1 MDINELS
8 PSEVFSYFQ
17 EICAIPHGS
26 GNTGMIA
33 DYCLE
38 FAKLHGLKA
47 RKDTSDNVVIFK
59 AGTSGYEDC
68 EPVILQ
74 GHLDMVCEKEPD
86 CDIDMS
92 VQSIKACTDGKMV
105 WADGT
110 TLGAD
115 DGIAVA
121 FILAVLA
128 SDTIAHPPIQ
138 AVLTSDEEIGMLGAR
153 DLDTSDLTA
162 KRLINID
169 SESEGILYVSCAGG
183 VRAECDIPVAYED
196 AAGWVADGASDVQNG
211 QVCFEVKISG
221 LAGGHSGVE
230 IHKQHTNA
238 IRLLASLLSHASG
251 AADFR
256 LVSLSGGGKE
266 NAIPKE
272 AKAVV
277 SVRSCDATTF
287 EQSIKESAAVWMQ
300 EISATEPHAKIEL
313 EKTDIAADKVLD
325 SKSTANV
332 IYALWLS
339 PDGVYKMSQEIKGMV
354 QTSLNLGTAYLDAD
368 KLVYKYLIR
377 SNTAAG
383 KKLLLERVTT
393 FVKHLSGN
401 VVTMSDYPAWEYK
414 SDSQL
419 RKICVDS
426 FTNVYGHEPEVTSIH
441 AGLECGI
448 LAGKMP
454 GVDMI
459 SFGPTLESVHTPDEC
474 MNVASVE
481 RTWEYLMEIL
491 KSLYK
496 IIYVFLT
503 IFLYL
508 LKCPQSLIL
517 SALRAFCFCGKPH
530 ISRSIFLYFRYQAWL
545 KSW

>member
-1 MDINELS
+1 MKLNELS
-8 PSEVFSYFQ
+8 PGEVFSYF
-17 EICAIPHGS
+17 EKICSIPHGS

-47 RKDTSDNVVIFK
+47 RKDTCDNVVIFK
-59 AGTSGYEDC
+59 AGSSGYEDC

-92 VQSIKACTDGKMV
+92 VQSIKTCTDGKVV

-115 DGIAVA
+115 DGIAIA

-183 VRAECDIPVAYED
+183 VRAECDIPVVYED
-196 AAGWVADGASDVQNG
+196 AVGWVSGGEQDDNASDAAGNG

-287 EQSIKESAAVWMQ
+287 EQSIKESADVWMQ
-300 EISATEPHAKIEL
+300 EISSTEPHAKIEVG
-313 EKTDIAADKVLD
+313 KADAAADKVLNFH
-325 SKSTANV
+325 STENV
-332 IYALWLS
+332 IYALGLS
-339 PDGVYKMSQEIKGMV
+339 PDGVYRMSQEINGMV
-354 QTSLNLGTAYLDAD
+354 QTSLNLGIAYLDAD

-383 KKLLLERVTT
+383 KKLLLERVNT

-419 RKICVDS
+419 RKICVES

-474 MNVASVE
+474 MDAASVE

-491 KSLYK
+491 KSL
-496 IIYVFLT
+496 
-503 IFLYL
+503 
-508 LKCPQSLIL
+508 
-517 SALRAFCFCGKPH
+517 
-530 ISRSIFLYFRYQAWL
+530 
-545 KSW
+545 

>member
-1 MDINELS
+1 MKLNELS
-8 PSEVFSYFQ
+8 PGEVFSYF
-17 EICAIPHGS
+17 EKICSIPHGS

-47 RKDTSDNVVIFK
+47 RKDMSDNVVIFK
-59 AGTSGYEDC
+59 AGSSGYEDC

-153 DLDTSDLTA
+153 DLDTSELTA

-169 SESEGILYVSCAGG
+169 SENEGILYVSCAGG
-183 VRAECDIPVAYED
+183 VRAECDIPVVYED
-196 AAGWVADGASDVQNG
+196 AVGWVSGGEQDDNASDAAGNG

-238 IRLLASLLSHASG
+238 IRLLASLLSHASC

-277 SVRSCDATTF
+277 SVRSCVVTTF
-287 EQSIKESAAVWMQ
+287 EQSIKESADVLMQ
-300 EISATEPHAKIEL
+300 EISATEPHAKIEVG
-313 EKTDIAADKVLD
+313 KADATADKVLNFH
-325 SKSTANV
+325 STENV

-339 PDGVYKMSQEIKGMV
+339 PDGVYRMSQEINGMV
-354 QTSLNLGTAYLDAD
+354 QTSLNLGTAYLEDD

-393 FVKHLSGN
+393 FVKHLSGK

-419 RKICVDS
+419 RKTCVES

-474 MNVASVE
+474 MDVASVE

-491 KSLYK
+491 KSL
-496 IIYVFLT
+496 
-503 IFLYL
+503 
-508 LKCPQSLIL
+508 
-517 SALRAFCFCGKPH
+517 
-530 ISRSIFLYFRYQAWL
+530 
-545 KSW
+545 

>member
-1 MDINELS
+1 MDINKLS

-47 RKDTSDNVVIFK
+47 RKDMSDNVVIFK
-59 AGTSGYEDC
+59 AGSSGYEDC

-153 DLDTSDLTA
+153 DLDTSELTA

-169 SESEGILYVSCAGG
+169 SENEGILYVSCAGG
-183 VRAECDIPVAYED
+183 VRAECDIPVVYED
-196 AAGWVADGASDVQNG
+196 AVGWVSGGEQDDNASDAAGNG

-238 IRLLASLLSHASG
+238 IRLLASLLSHANG

-277 SVRSCDATTF
+277 SVRSCDPTTF
-287 EQSIKESAAVWMQ
+287 EQSIKESADVWMQ
-300 EISATEPHAKIEL
+300 EISATEPHAKIEVG
-313 EKTDIAADKVLD
+313 KADAAADKVLNFH
-325 SKSTANV
+325 STENV
-332 IYALWLS
+332 IYALGLS
-339 PDGVYKMSQEIKGMV
+339 PDGVYRMSQEINGMV
-354 QTSLNLGTAYLDAD
+354 QTSLNLGTAYLEDD

-383 KKLLLERVTT
+383 KKLLLERVNT
-393 FVKHLSGN
+393 FVKHLSGK

-419 RKICVDS
+419 RRICVDS

-481 RTWEYLMEIL
+481 RTWEYLLEIL
-491 KSLYK
+491 KSL
-496 IIYVFLT
+496 
-503 IFLYL
+503 
-508 LKCPQSLIL
+508 
-517 SALRAFCFCGKPH
+517 
-530 ISRSIFLYFRYQAWL
+530 
-545 KSW
+545 

>member
-1 MDINELS
+1 MKLNELS
-8 PSEVFSYFQ
+8 PSEVFSYF
-17 EICAIPHGS
+17 EKICSIPHGS

-47 RKDTSDNVVIFK
+47 RKDAADNVVIFK
-59 AGTSGYEDC
+59 AGSSGYEDC

-128 SDTIAHPPIQ
+128 SDTIARPPIQ

-153 DLDTSDLTA
+153 DLDTSELTA

-183 VRAECDIPVAYED
+183 VRAECDIPVVYED
-196 AAGWVADGASDVQNG
+196 AVGWVSGGEQDDNASDAAGNG

-256 LVSLSGGGKE
+256 LMSLSGGGKE

-287 EQSIKESAAVWMQ
+287 EQSIKENADVWMQ
-300 EISATEPHAKIEL
+300 EISATEPHAKIEVG
-313 EKTDIAADKVLD
+313 KADAAADKVLD
-325 SKSTANV
+325 FHSTENV

-339 PDGVYKMSQEIKGMV
+339 PDGVYRMSQEISGMV
-354 QTSLNLGTAYLDAD
+354 QTSLNLGTAYLEDD

-383 KKLLLERVTT
+383 KKLLLERVNT

-419 RKICVDS
+419 RKICVES

-481 RTWEYLMEIL
+481 RTWEYLREIL
-491 KSLYK
+491 KSL
-496 IIYVFLT
+496 
-503 IFLYL
+503 
-508 LKCPQSLIL
+508 
-517 SALRAFCFCGKPH
+517 
-530 ISRSIFLYFRYQAWL
+530 
-545 KSW
+545 

>member
-1 MDINELS
+1 MDINKLS

-47 RKDTSDNVVIFK
+47 RKDAADNVVIFK
-59 AGTSGYEDC
+59 AGSSGYEDC

-183 VRAECDIPVAYED
+183 VRAECDIPVVYED
-196 AAGWVADGASDVQNG
+196 AVGWLSGGEQDDNASDAAGNG

-238 IRLLASLLSHASG
+238 IRLLASLLSHANG

-287 EQSIKESAAVWMQ
+287 EQSIKESADVWMQ
-300 EISATEPHAKIEL
+300 EISATEPHAKIEVG
-313 EKTDIAADKVLD
+313 KADAAADKVLNFH
-325 SKSTANV
+325 STENV
-332 IYALWLS
+332 IYALGLS
-339 PDGVYKMSQEIKGMV
+339 PDGVYRMSQEINGMV
-354 QTSLNLGTAYLDAD
+354 QTSLNLGTAYLEDD

-383 KKLLLERVTT
+383 KKLLLERVNT
-393 FVKHLSGN
+393 FVKHLSGK

-419 RKICVDS
+419 RRICVDS

-481 RTWEYLMEIL
+481 RTWKYLLEIL
-491 KSLYK
+491 KSL
-496 IIYVFLT
+496 
-503 IFLYL
+503 
-508 LKCPQSLIL
+508 
-517 SALRAFCFCGKPH
+517 
-530 ISRSIFLYFRYQAWL
+530 
-545 KSW
+545 

>member
-47 RKDTSDNVVIFK
+47 RKDMSDNIVIFK
-59 AGTSGYEDC
+59 AGSSGYEDC

-92 VQSIKACTDGKMV
+92 VQSIKVCTDGKTV

-138 AVLTSDEEIGMLGAR
+138 AVLTSDDEIGMLGAR
-153 DLDTSDLTA
+153 DLDTSEITA

-169 SESEGILYVSCAGG
+169 SENEGILYVSCAGG
-183 VRAECDIPVAYED
+183 VRAECDIPVVYED
-196 AAGWVADGASDVQNG
+196 AVGWVADGEQDDNASDAAGNG

-287 EQSIKESAAVWMQ
+287 EQSIKESEAVWMQ
-300 EISATEPHAKIEL
+300 EIRVTEPHAKIEV
-313 EKTDIAADKVLD
+313 EKTDAAADKVLN
-325 SKSTANV
+325 SHSTANV

-354 QTSLNLGTAYLDAD
+354 QTSLNLGTAYLDTD

-393 FVKHLSGN
+393 FVKHLSGK

-481 RTWEYLMEIL
+481 RTWEYLLEIL
-491 KSLYK
+491 KSL
-496 IIYVFLT
+496 
-503 IFLYL
+503 
-508 LKCPQSLIL
+508 
-517 SALRAFCFCGKPH
+517 
-530 ISRSIFLYFRYQAWL
+530 
-545 KSW
+545 

>member
-1 MDINELS
+1 MKLNELS
-8 PSEVFSYFQ
+8 PSKVFSYF
-17 EICAIPHGS
+17 EKICSIPHGS

-47 RKDTSDNVVIFK
+47 RKDAADNVVIFK

-74 GHLDMVCEKEPD
+74 GHLDMVCEKEPES
-86 CDIDMS
+86 DIDMS
-92 VQSIKACTDGKMV
+92 VQGIKVCTDGKMV

-153 DLDTSDLTA
+153 DLDTSELTA

-183 VRAECDIPVAYED
+183 VRAECDIPVVYED
-196 AAGWVADGASDVQNG
+196 AVGWVSGGEQDDNTSDAAGNG

-393 FVKHLSGN
+393 FVKHLSGK

-419 RKICVDS
+419 RKICVES

-481 RTWEYLMEIL
+481 RTWEYLLEIL
-491 KSLYK
+491 KSL
-496 IIYVFLT
+496 
-503 IFLYL
+503 
-508 LKCPQSLIL
+508 
-517 SALRAFCFCGKPH
+517 
-530 ISRSIFLYFRYQAWL
+530 
-545 KSW
+545 

>member
-1 MDINELS
+1 MKLNELS
-8 PSEVFSYFQ
+8 PSEVFSYF
-17 EICAIPHGS
+17 EKICSIPHGS

-110 TLGAD
+110 TLGA
-115 DGIAVA
+115 
-121 FILAVLA
+121 
-128 SDTIAHPPIQ
+128 
-138 AVLTSDEEIGMLGAR
+138 R

-196 AAGWVADGASDVQNG
+196 AADWVADGAIDVQNG
-211 QVCFEVKISG
+211 SVCFEVKISG

-251 AADFR
+251 VADFR

-287 EQSIKESAAVWMQ
+287 EQSIKESEAVWMQ
-300 EISATEPHAKIEL
+300 EIRATEPYAKIEV
-313 EKTDIAADKVLD
+313 EKTDAAADKVLN
-325 SKSTANV
+325 SHSTANV

-393 FVKHLSGN
+393 FVKHLSGK

-491 KSLYK
+491 KSL
-496 IIYVFLT
+496 
-503 IFLYL
+503 
-508 LKCPQSLIL
+508 
-517 SALRAFCFCGKPH
+517 
-530 ISRSIFLYFRYQAWL
+530 
-545 KSW
+545 

>member
-47 RKDTSDNVVIFK
+47 RKDAADNVVIFK
-59 AGTSGYEDC
+59 AGSSGYEDC

-115 DGIAVA
+115 DGIAIA

-169 SESEGILYVSCAGG
+169 SENEGILYVSCAGG
-183 VRAECDIPVAYED
+183 VRAECDIPVVYED
-196 AAGWVADGASDVQNG
+196 AVGWVADGEQDDNASDAAGNG

-251 AADFR
+251 VADFR

-287 EQSIKESAAVWMQ
+287 EQSIKESEAVWMQ
-300 EISATEPHAKIEL
+300 EISATEPYAKIEL

-339 PDGVYKMSQEIKGMV
+339 PDGVYRMSQEINGMV
-354 QTSLNLGTAYLDAD
+354 QTSLNLGTAYLEDD

-393 FVKHLSGN
+393 FVKYLSGK

-474 MNVASVE
+474 MDAGSVE
-481 RTWEYLMEIL
+481 RTWEYLLEIL
-491 KSLYK
+491 KSL
-496 IIYVFLT
+496 
-503 IFLYL
+503 
-508 LKCPQSLIL
+508 
-517 SALRAFCFCGKPH
+517 
-530 ISRSIFLYFRYQAWL
+530 
-545 KSW
+545 

>member
-47 RKDTSDNVVIFK
+47 RKDAADNVVIFK
-59 AGTSGYEDC
+59 AGSSGYEDC

-115 DGIAVA
+115 DGIAIA

-153 DLDTSDLTA
+153 DLDTSELTA

-169 SESEGILYVSCAGG
+169 SENEGILYVSCAGG
-183 VRAECDIPVAYED
+183 VRAECDIPVVYED
-196 AAGWVADGASDVQNG
+196 AVGWLSGGEQDDNASDAAGNG
-211 QVCFEVKISG
+211 QVCFEIKISG

-287 EQSIKESAAVWMQ
+287 EQSIKESADVWMQ

-393 FVKHLSGN
+393 FVKHLSGK

-419 RKICVDS
+419 RKICVES

-474 MNVASVE
+474 MDVASVQ
-481 RTWEYLMEIL
+481 RTWEYLLEIL
-491 KSLYK
+491 KSL
-496 IIYVFLT
+496 
-503 IFLYL
+503 
-508 LKCPQSLIL
+508 
-517 SALRAFCFCGKPH
+517 
-530 ISRSIFLYFRYQAWL
+530 
-545 KSW
+545 

>member
-47 RKDTSDNVVIFK
+47 RKDAADNVVIFK
-59 AGTSGYEDC
+59 AGSSGYEDC

-92 VQSIKACTDGKMV
+92 VQSIKTCTDGKVV

-115 DGIAVA
+115 DGIAIA

-183 VRAECDIPVAYED
+183 VRAECDIPVVYED
-196 AAGWVADGASDVQNG
+196 AVGWVSGGEQDDNASDAAGNG

-287 EQSIKESAAVWMQ
+287 EQSIKESADVWMQ
-300 EISATEPHAKIEL
+300 EISSTEPHAKIEVG
-313 EKTDIAADKVLD
+313 KADAAADKVLNFH
-325 SKSTANV
+325 STENV
-332 IYALWLS
+332 IYALGLS
-339 PDGVYKMSQEIKGMV
+339 PDGVYRMSQEINGMV
-354 QTSLNLGTAYLDAD
+354 QTSLNLGIAYLDAD

-383 KKLLLERVTT
+383 KKLLLERVNT

-419 RKICVDS
+419 RKICVES

-474 MNVASVE
+474 MDAASVE
-481 RTWEYLMEIL
+481 RTREYLMEIL
-491 KSLYK
+491 KSL
-496 IIYVFLT
+496 
-503 IFLYL
+503 
-508 LKCPQSLIL
+508 
-517 SALRAFCFCGKPH
+517 
-530 ISRSIFLYFRYQAWL
+530 
-545 KSW
+545 

>member
-47 RKDTSDNVVIFK
+47 RKDAADNVVIFK
-59 AGTSGYEDC
+59 AGSSGYEDC

-196 AAGWVADGASDVQNG
+196 AAGWVADGAIDV
-211 QVCFEVKISG
+211 
-221 LAGGHSGVE
+221 
-230 IHKQHTNA
+230 
-238 IRLLASLLSHASG
+238 
-251 AADFR
+251 
-256 LVSLSGGGKE
+256 
-266 NAIPKE
+266 
-272 AKAVV
+272 
-277 SVRSCDATTF
+277 
-287 EQSIKESAAVWMQ
+287 
-300 EISATEPHAKIEL
+300 
-313 EKTDIAADKVLD
+313 
-325 SKSTANV
+325 
-332 IYALWLS
+332 
-339 PDGVYKMSQEIKGMV
+339 
-354 QTSLNLGTAYLDAD
+354 
-368 KLVYKYLIR
+368 
-377 SNTAAG
+377 
-383 KKLLLERVTT
+383 
-393 FVKHLSGN
+393 
-401 VVTMSDYPAWEYK
+401 
-414 SDSQL
+414 
-419 RKICVDS
+419 
-426 FTNVYGHEPEVTSIH
+426 
-441 AGLECGI
+441 
-448 LAGKMP
+448 
-454 GVDMI
+454 
-459 SFGPTLESVHTPDEC
+459 
-474 MNVASVE
+474 
-481 RTWEYLMEIL
+481 
-491 KSLYK
+491 
-496 IIYVFLT
+496 
-503 IFLYL
+503 
-508 LKCPQSLIL
+508 
-517 SALRAFCFCGKPH
+517 
-530 ISRSIFLYFRYQAWL
+530 
-545 KSW
+545 

>member
-1 MDINELS
+1 MNLNELT
-8 PSEVFSYFQ
+8 PSEVFSYF
-17 EICAIPHGS
+17 EKICSIPHGS

-33 DYCLE
+33 DYCME
-38 FAKLHGLKA
+38 FAKVHGLKA
-47 RKDTSDNVVIFK
+47 RKDAADNVVIFK
-59 AGTSGYEDC
+59 EGSSGYEDC

-92 VQSIKACTDGKMV
+92 VQSIKACTDGKTV

-169 SESEGILYVSCAGG
+169 SETEGILYVSCAGG
-183 VRAECDIPVAYED
+183 VRAECDVPVEYED
-196 AAGWVADGASDVQNG
+196 AAGNG

-238 IRLLASLLSHASG
+238 IRLLASLLSHAIG

-300 EISATEPHAKIEL
+300 EISASEPNAKIEV

-332 IYALWLS
+332 IYALQLS

-383 KKLLLERVTT
+383 KKLLLERVTA
-393 FVKHLSGN
+393 FVKHLSGK

-419 RKICVDS
+419 RKICVES

-459 SFGPTLESVHTPDEC
+459 SFGQTLENVHTPDEC
-474 MNVASVE
+474 MDVASVE
-481 RTWEYLMEIL
+481 RTWKYLLAIL
-491 KSLYK
+491 KEM
-496 IIYVFLT
+496 
-503 IFLYL
+503 
-508 LKCPQSLIL
+508 
-517 SALRAFCFCGKPH
+517 
-530 ISRSIFLYFRYQAWL
+530 
-545 KSW
+545 

>member
-17 EICAIPHGS
+17 EICAIPHGY

-59 AGTSGYEDC
+59 AGSSGYEDC

-74 GHLDMVCEKEPD
+74 GHLDMVCEKEQD

-115 DGIAVA
+115 DGIAIA

-183 VRAECDIPVAYED
+183 VRAECDIPVEYED
-196 AAGWVADGASDVQNG
+196 AAGWVADGAIDVQNG
-211 QVCFEVKISG
+211 SVCFEVKISG
-221 LAGGHSGVE
+221 LAGVE

-277 SVRSCDATTF
+277 SVRSFDATTF
-287 EQSIKESAAVWMQ
+287 EQSIKESEAVWMQ
-300 EISATEPHAKIEL
+300 EIRVTEPHAKIEL

-339 PDGVYKMSQEIKGMV
+339 PDGVYRMSQEIKGMV
-354 QTSLNLGTAYLDAD
+354 QTSLNLGTAYIDAD

-377 SNTAAG
+377 SNTVAG

-393 FVKHLSGN
+393 FVKHLSGK

-474 MNVASVE
+474 MDAASVE

-491 KSLYK
+491 KSL
-496 IIYVFLT
+496 
-503 IFLYL
+503 
-508 LKCPQSLIL
+508 
-517 SALRAFCFCGKPH
+517 
-530 ISRSIFLYFRYQAWL
+530 
-545 KSW
+545 

>member
-47 RKDTSDNVVIFK
+47 RKDAADNVVIFK

-68 EPVILQ
+68 GPVILQ

-138 AVLTSDEEIGMLGAR
+138 AVFTSDEEIGMLGAR

-196 AAGWVADGASDVQNG
+196 AAGWVADGEQDDNASDAAGNG

-287 EQSIKESAAVWMQ
+287 EQSINESEAVWMQ
-300 EISATEPHAKIEL
+300 EIRATEPHAKIEL
-313 EKTDIAADKVLD
+313 EKTDAAADKVLN
-325 SKSTANV
+325 SHSTANV

-393 FVKHLSGN
+393 FVKHLSGK

-481 RTWEYLMEIL
+481 RTWEYLLEIL
-491 KSLYK
+491 KSL
-496 IIYVFLT
+496 
-503 IFLYL
+503 
-508 LKCPQSLIL
+508 
-517 SALRAFCFCGKPH
+517 
-530 ISRSIFLYFRYQAWL
+530 
-545 KSW
+545 

>member
-47 RKDTSDNVVIFK
+47 RKDAADNVVIFK
-59 AGTSGYEDC
+59 AGSSGYEDC

-153 DLDTSDLTA
+153 DLDTSELTA

-169 SESEGILYVSCAGG
+169 SENEGILYVSCAGG
-183 VRAECDIPVAYED
+183 VRAECDIPVVYED
-196 AAGWVADGASDVQNG
+196 AVGWVSGGEQDDNASDAAGNG

-238 IRLLASLLSHASG
+238 IRLLASLLSHASC

-287 EQSIKESAAVWMQ
+287 EQSIKESADVWMQ

-393 FVKHLSGN
+393 FVKHLSGK

-474 MNVASVE
+474 MDVASVE

-491 KSLYK
+491 KSL
-496 IIYVFLT
+496 L
-503 IFLYL
+503 
-508 LKCPQSLIL
+508 
-517 SALRAFCFCGKPH
+517 
-530 ISRSIFLYFRYQAWL
+530 
-545 KSW
+545 

>member
-47 RKDTSDNVVIFK
+47 RKDAADNVVIFK
-59 AGTSGYEDC
+59 AGSSGYEDC

-115 DGIAVA
+115 DGIAIA

-169 SESEGILYVSCAGG
+169 SENEGILYVSCAGG
-183 VRAECDIPVAYED
+183 VRAECDIQVVYED
-196 AAGWVADGASDVQNG
+196 AVGWVADGEQDDNASDAAGNG

-251 AADFR
+251 VADFR

-287 EQSIKESAAVWMQ
+287 EQSIKESEAVWMQ
-300 EISATEPHAKIEL
+300 EISATEPYAKIEV
-313 EKTDIAADKVLD
+313 EKTDAAADKVLD

-339 PDGVYKMSQEIKGMV
+339 PDGVYKMSQEINGMV
-354 QTSLNLGTAYLDAD
+354 QTSLNLGTAYLEDD

-393 FVKHLSGN
+393 FVKHLSGK

-414 SDSQL
+414 SNSQL

-474 MNVASVE
+474 MDAASVE
-481 RTWEYLMEIL
+481 RTWEYLLEIL
-491 KSLYK
+491 KSL
-496 IIYVFLT
+496 
-503 IFLYL
+503 
-508 LKCPQSLIL
+508 
-517 SALRAFCFCGKPH
+517 
-530 ISRSIFLYFRYQAWL
+530 
-545 KSW
+545 

>member
-1 MDINELS
+1 MDINKLS

-38 FAKLHGLKA
+38 FAKAHGLKA

-74 GHLDMVCEKEPD
+74 GHLDMVCEKEQD

-92 VQSIKACTDGKMV
+92 VQSIRACTDGKMV

-169 SESEGILYVSCAGG
+169 SENEGILYVSCAGG
-183 VRAECDIPVAYED
+183 VRAECDIPVVYED
-196 AAGWVADGASDVQNG
+196 AVGWVSGGEQDDNASDAAGNG

-300 EISATEPHAKIEL
+300 EISATEPYAKIEL

-339 PDGVYKMSQEIKGMV
+339 PDGVYKMSQEINGMV

-383 KKLLLERVTT
+383 KKLLLERVNA

-474 MNVASVE
+474 MDAASVE

-491 KSLYK
+491 KEM
-496 IIYVFLT
+496 
-503 IFLYL
+503 
-508 LKCPQSLIL
+508 
-517 SALRAFCFCGKPH
+517 
-530 ISRSIFLYFRYQAWL
+530 
-545 KSW
+545 

>member
-1 MDINELS
+1 MKLNELS
-8 PSEVFSYFQ
+8 PSEVFSYF
-17 EICAIPHGS
+17 EKICSIPHGS

-38 FAKLHGLKA
+38 FAKAHGFKA
-47 RKDTSDNVVIFK
+47 RKDAADNVVIFK
-59 AGTSGYEDC
+59 AGSSGYEDC

-183 VRAECDIPVAYED
+183 VRAECDIPVVYED
-196 AAGWVADGASDVQNG
+196 AVGWVSGGEQDDNASDAAGNG

-238 IRLLASLLSHASG
+238 IRLLASLLSHASY

-256 LVSLSGGGKE
+256 LVSLLGGGKE

-287 EQSIKESAAVWMQ
+287 EQSIKESADVWMQ
-300 EISATEPHAKIEL
+300 EISSTEPHAKIEVG
-313 EKTDIAADKVLD
+313 KADAAADKVLNFH
-325 SKSTANV
+325 STENV
-332 IYALWLS
+332 IYALGLS
-339 PDGVYKMSQEIKGMV
+339 PDGVYRMSQEINGMV
-354 QTSLNLGTAYLDAD
+354 QTSLNLGTAYLEDD

-383 KKLLLERVTT
+383 KKLLLERVNT

-419 RKICVDS
+419 RKICVES

-474 MNVASVE
+474 MDAASVE
-481 RTWEYLMEIL
+481 RTWEYLLEIL
-491 KSLYK
+491 KSL
-496 IIYVFLT
+496 
-503 IFLYL
+503 
-508 LKCPQSLIL
+508 
-517 SALRAFCFCGKPH
+517 
-530 ISRSIFLYFRYQAWL
+530 
-545 KSW
+545 

>member
-1 MDINELS
+1 MDINKLS

-47 RKDTSDNVVIFK
+47 RKDMSDNVVIFK
-59 AGTSGYEDC
+59 AGSSGYEDC

-153 DLDTSDLTA
+153 DLDTSELTA

-169 SESEGILYVSCAGG
+169 SENEGILYVSCAGG
-183 VRAECDIPVAYED
+183 VRAECDIPVVYED
-196 AAGWVADGASDVQNG
+196 AVGWVSGGEQDDNASDAAGNG

-238 IRLLASLLSHASG
+238 IRLLASLLSHANG

-287 EQSIKESAAVWMQ
+287 EQSIKESADVWMQ
-300 EISATEPHAKIEL
+300 EISATEPHAKIEVG
-313 EKTDIAADKVLD
+313 KADAAADKVLNFH
-325 SKSTANV
+325 STENV
-332 IYALWLS
+332 IYALGLS
-339 PDGVYKMSQEIKGMV
+339 PDGVYRMSQEINGMV
-354 QTSLNLGTAYLDAD
+354 QTSLNLGTAYLEDD

-383 KKLLLERVTT
+383 KKLLLERVNT
-393 FVKHLSGN
+393 FVKHLSGK

-419 RKICVDS
+419 RRICVDS

-474 MNVASVE
+474 RENAGS
-481 RTWEYLMEIL
+481 RYD
-491 KSLYK
+491 
-496 IIYVFLT
+496 IIWT
-503 IFLYL
+503 DT
-508 LKCPQSLIL
+508 
-517 SALRAFCFCGKPH
+517 
-530 ISRSIFLYFRYQAWL
+530 
-545 KSW
+545 

>member
-47 RKDTSDNVVIFK
+47 RKDAADNVVIFK
-59 AGTSGYEDC
+59 AGSSGYEDC

-115 DGIAVA
+115 DGIAIA

-169 SESEGILYVSCAGG
+169 SENEGILYVSCAGG
-183 VRAECDIPVAYED
+183 VRAECDIPVVYED
-196 AAGWVADGASDVQNG
+196 AVGWVADGEQDDNASDAAGNG

-251 AADFR
+251 VADFR

-287 EQSIKESAAVWMQ
+287 EQSIKESEAVWMQ
-300 EISATEPHAKIEL
+300 EISATEPYAKIEV
-313 EKTDIAADKVLD
+313 EKTDAAADKVLD

-339 PDGVYKMSQEIKGMV
+339 PDGVYKMSQEINGMV
-354 QTSLNLGTAYLDAD
+354 QTSLNLGTAYLEDD

-393 FVKHLSGN
+393 FVKHLSGK

-414 SDSQL
+414 SNSQL

-474 MNVASVE
+474 MDAASVE
-481 RTWEYLMEIL
+481 RTWEYLLEIL
-491 KSLYK
+491 KSL
-496 IIYVFLT
+496 
-503 IFLYL
+503 
-508 LKCPQSLIL
+508 
-517 SALRAFCFCGKPH
+517 
-530 ISRSIFLYFRYQAWL
+530 
-545 KSW
+545 

>member
-1 MDINELS
+1 MKLNELS
-8 PSEVFSYFQ
+8 PSEVFSYF
-17 EICAIPHGS
+17 EKICSIPHGS
-26 GNTGMIA
+26 GNTGLIA

-59 AGTSGYEDC
+59 AGSSGYEDC

-92 VQSIKACTDGKMV
+92 LQSIKVCTDGKTV

-183 VRAECDIPVAYED
+183 VRAECDIPVVYED
-196 AAGWVADGASDVQNG
+196 AVGWVSGGEQDDNASDAAGNG
-211 QVCFEVKISG
+211 QVCFAVKISG

-238 IRLLASLLSHASG
+238 IRLLASLLSHARC

-287 EQSIKESAAVWMQ
+287 EQSIKESADVWMQ
-300 EISATEPHAKIEL
+300 EISATEPHVKIEVG
-313 EKTDIAADKVLD
+313 KADAAADKVLNFH
-325 SKSTANV
+325 STENV
-332 IYALWLS
+332 IYALGLS
-339 PDGVYKMSQEIKGMV
+339 PDGVYRMSQEINGMV
-354 QTSLNLGTAYLDAD
+354 QTSLNLGTAYLEDD

-419 RKICVDS
+419 RKICVES
-426 FTNVYGHEPEVTSIH
+426 FTKVYGHEPEVTSIH

-474 MNVASVE
+474 MDVASVE

-491 KSLYK
+491 KSL
-496 IIYVFLT
+496 
-503 IFLYL
+503 
-508 LKCPQSLIL
+508 
-517 SALRAFCFCGKPH
+517 
-530 ISRSIFLYFRYQAWL
+530 
-545 KSW
+545 

>member
-1 MDINELS
+1 MKLNELS
-8 PSEVFSYFQ
+8 PGEVFSYF
-17 EICAIPHGS
+17 EKICSIPHGS

-47 RKDTSDNVVIFK
+47 RKDAADNVVIFK

-74 GHLDMVCEKEPD
+74 GHLDMVCEKEPES
-86 CDIDMS
+86 DIDMS
-92 VQSIKACTDGKMV
+92 VQSIKVCTDGKMV

-183 VRAECDIPVAYED
+183 VRAECDIPVVYED
-196 AAGWVADGASDVQNG
+196 AVGWVSGGEQDDNASDAAGNG
-211 QVCFEVKISG
+211 PVCFEVKISG

-238 IRLLASLLSHASG
+238 IRLLASLLSHASC

-256 LVSLSGGGKE
+256 FVSLSGGGKE

-287 EQSIKESAAVWMQ
+287 EQSIKESADVWMQ
-300 EISATEPHAKIEL
+300 EISATEPHVKIEVG
-313 EKTDIAADKVLD
+313 KADAAVDKVLD
-325 SKSTANV
+325 FHSTENV

-354 QTSLNLGTAYLDAD
+354 QTSLNLGTAYLEDD

-383 KKLLLERVTT
+383 KKLLLERVNA

-414 SDSQL
+414 SNSQL
-419 RKICVDS
+419 RKICVES

-448 LAGKMP
+448 LAGKMT

-474 MNVASVE
+474 MDVASVE
-481 RTWEYLMEIL
+481 RTWEYLLEIL
-491 KSLYK
+491 KSL
-496 IIYVFLT
+496 
-503 IFLYL
+503 
-508 LKCPQSLIL
+508 
-517 SALRAFCFCGKPH
+517 
-530 ISRSIFLYFRYQAWL
+530 
-545 KSW
+545 

>member
-47 RKDTSDNVVIFK
+47 RKDAADNVVIFK
-59 AGTSGYEDC
+59 AGSSGYEDC

-115 DGIAVA
+115 DGIAIA

-169 SESEGILYVSCAGG
+169 SENEGILYVSCAGG
-183 VRAECDIPVAYED
+183 VRAECDIPVVYED
-196 AAGWVADGASDVQNG
+196 AVGWVADGEQDDNASDAAGNG

-251 AADFR
+251 VADFR

-287 EQSIKESAAVWMQ
+287 EQSIKESEAVWMQ
-300 EISATEPHAKIEL
+300 EISATEPYAKIEV
-313 EKTDIAADKVLD
+313 EKTDAAADKVLD

-339 PDGVYKMSQEIKGMV
+339 PDGVYKMSQEINGMV
-354 QTSLNLGTAYLDAD
+354 QTSLNLGTAYLEDD

-481 RTWEYLMEIL
+481 RTWEYLLEIL
-491 KSLYK
+491 KS
-496 IIYVFLT
+496 I
-503 IFLYL
+503 
-508 LKCPQSLIL
+508 
-517 SALRAFCFCGKPH
+517 
-530 ISRSIFLYFRYQAWL
+530 
-545 KSW
+545 

>member
-47 RKDTSDNVVIFK
+47 RKDAADNVVIFK
-59 AGTSGYEDC
+59 AGSSGYEDC

-74 GHLDMVCEKEPD
+74 GHLDMVCEKEPAY
-86 CDIDMS
+86 DIDMS

-183 VRAECDIPVAYED
+183 VRAECNIPVEYED
-196 AAGWVADGASDVQNG
+196 VAGGSKNDGAPDYAYSLHNG
-211 QVCFEVKISG
+211 SVCFDVKISG

-272 AKAVV
+272 AKAVI
-277 SVRSCDATTF
+277 SVRSCDVTTF
-287 EQSIKESAAVWMQ
+287 EQSIKESAAVWLQ
-300 EISATEPHAKIEL
+300 EISASESNAKIEL
-313 EKTDIAADKVLD
+313 EKTDAVADKVLD
-325 SKSTANV
+325 SHSTANV
-332 IYALWLS
+332 IYALQLS
-339 PDGVYKMSQEIKGMV
+339 PDGVYKMSQEINGMV
-354 QTSLNLGTAYLDAD
+354 QTSLNLGTAYLDTD

-393 FVKHLSGN
+393 FVKHLSGK

-419 RKICVDS
+419 RKICVES
-426 FTNVYGHEPEVTSIH
+426 FANVYGHEPEVTSIH

-459 SFGPTLESVHTPDEC
+459 SFGPTLKSVHTPDEC
-474 MNVASVE
+474 MDVASVE
-481 RTWEYLMEIL
+481 RTWAYLLEIL
-491 KSLYK
+491 KSL
-496 IIYVFLT
+496 
-503 IFLYL
+503 
-508 LKCPQSLIL
+508 
-517 SALRAFCFCGKPH
+517 
-530 ISRSIFLYFRYQAWL
+530 
-545 KSW
+545 

>member
-47 RKDTSDNVVIFK
+47 RKDAADNVVIFK
-59 AGTSGYEDC
+59 AGSSGYEDC

-153 DLDTSDLTA
+153 DLDTSELTA

-183 VRAECDIPVAYED
+183 VRAECDIPVVYED
-196 AAGWVADGASDVQNG
+196 AVGWVSGGEQDDNASDAAGNG

-238 IRLLASLLSHASG
+238 IRLLASLLSHASCT
-251 AADFR
+251 ADFR

-287 EQSIKESAAVWMQ
+287 EQSIKESADVWMQ
-300 EISATEPHAKIEL
+300 EISATEPHAKIEVG
-313 EKTDIAADKVLD
+313 KADAAADKVLNFH
-325 SKSTANV
+325 STENV
-332 IYALWLS
+332 IYALGLS

-354 QTSLNLGTAYLDAD
+354 QTSLNLGTAYLDTD

-383 KKLLLERVTT
+383 KKLLLERVNT

-474 MNVASVE
+474 MDVASVQ
-481 RTWEYLMEIL
+481 RTWEYLLEIL
-491 KSLYK
+491 KS
-496 IIYVFLT
+496 I
-503 IFLYL
+503 
-508 LKCPQSLIL
+508 
-517 SALRAFCFCGKPH
+517 
-530 ISRSIFLYFRYQAWL
+530 
-545 KSW
+545 

>member
-1 MDINELS
+1 MKLNELS
-8 PSEVFSYFQ
+8 PSEVFSYF
-17 EICAIPHGS
+17 EKICSIPHGS

-47 RKDTSDNVVIFK
+47 RKDAADNVVIFK
-59 AGTSGYEDC
+59 AGSSGYEDC

-86 CDIDMS
+86 LDIDMS

-138 AVLTSDEEIGMLGAR
+138 VE
-153 DLDTSDLTA
+153 
-162 KRLINID
+162 
-169 SESEGILYVSCAGG
+169 
-183 VRAECDIPVAYED
+183 YED

-221 LAGGHSGVE
+221 LAGGHSGAE

-238 IRLLASLLSHASG
+238 IRLLVSLLSHASCE
-251 AADFR
+251 ADFR

-277 SVRSCDATTF
+277 SVRSCDVTTF
-287 EQSIKESAAVWMQ
+287 EQSIKESADVWMQ
-300 EISATEPHAKIEL
+300 EISATEPHAKIEV
-313 EKTDIAADKVLD
+313 EKTDAAADKVLD
-325 SKSTANV
+325 SHSTANV
-332 IYALWLS
+332 IYALQLS

-354 QTSLNLGTAYLDAD
+354 QTSLNLGTAYLGAD

-393 FVKHLSGN
+393 FVKHLSGK

-419 RKICVDS
+419 RKICVES

-474 MNVASVE
+474 MDVASVE
-481 RTWEYLMEIL
+481 RTWEYLLEIL
-491 KSLYK
+491 KEM
-496 IIYVFLT
+496 
-503 IFLYL
+503 
-508 LKCPQSLIL
+508 
-517 SALRAFCFCGKPH
+517 
-530 ISRSIFLYFRYQAWL
+530 
-545 KSW
+545 

>member
-1 MDINELS
+1 MKLNELS
-8 PSEVFSYFQ
+8 PSEVFSYF
-17 EICAIPHGS
+17 EKICSIPHGS
-26 GNTGMIA
+26 GNTGLIA

-47 RKDTSDNVVIFK
+47 RKDAADNVVIFK
-59 AGTSGYEDC
+59 AGSSGYEDC

-92 VQSIKACTDGKMV
+92 LQSIKVCTDGKTV

-183 VRAECDIPVAYED
+183 VRAECDIPVVYED
-196 AAGWVADGASDVQNG
+196 AVGWVSGGEQDDNASDAAGNG
-211 QVCFEVKISG
+211 QVCFAVKISG

-238 IRLLASLLSHASG
+238 IRLLASLLSHARC

-287 EQSIKESAAVWMQ
+287 EQSIKESADVWMQ
-300 EISATEPHAKIEL
+300 EISATEPHVKIEVG
-313 EKTDIAADKVLD
+313 KADAAADKVLNFH
-325 SKSTANV
+325 STENV
-332 IYALWLS
+332 IYALGLS
-339 PDGVYKMSQEIKGMV
+339 PDGVYRMSQEINGMV
-354 QTSLNLGTAYLDAD
+354 QTSLNLGTAYLEDD

-419 RKICVDS
+419 RKICVES
-426 FTNVYGHEPEVTSIH
+426 FTKVYGHEPEVTSIH

-474 MNVASVE
+474 MDVASVE

-491 KSLYK
+491 KSL
-496 IIYVFLT
+496 
-503 IFLYL
+503 
-508 LKCPQSLIL
+508 
-517 SALRAFCFCGKPH
+517 
-530 ISRSIFLYFRYQAWL
+530 
-545 KSW
+545 

>member
-47 RKDTSDNVVIFK
+47 RKDAADNVVIFK
-59 AGTSGYEDC
+59 AGSSGYEDC

-92 VQSIKACTDGKMV
+92 VQSIKTCTDGKVV

-115 DGIAVA
+115 DGIAIA

-138 AVLTSDEEIGMLGAR
+138 AVLTSNEEIGMLGAR

-183 VRAECDIPVAYED
+183 VRAECDIPVVYED
-196 AAGWVADGASDVQNG
+196 AVGWVSGGEQDDNASDAAGNG

-287 EQSIKESAAVWMQ
+287 EQSIKESADVWMQ
-300 EISATEPHAKIEL
+300 EISSTEPHAKIEVG
-313 EKTDIAADKVLD
+313 KADAAADKVLNFH
-325 SKSTANV
+325 STENV
-332 IYALWLS
+332 IYALGLS
-339 PDGVYKMSQEIKGMV
+339 PDGVYRMSQEINGMV
-354 QTSLNLGTAYLDAD
+354 QTSLNLGIAYLDAD

-383 KKLLLERVTT
+383 KKLLLERVNT

-419 RKICVDS
+419 RKICVES

-474 MNVASVE
+474 MDAASVE

-491 KSLYK
+491 KSL
-496 IIYVFLT
+496 
-503 IFLYL
+503 
-508 LKCPQSLIL
+508 
-517 SALRAFCFCGKPH
+517 
-530 ISRSIFLYFRYQAWL
+530 
-545 KSW
+545 

>member
-1 MDINELS
+1 MTSSTLKERVQATLKSEDTEGTFELYVTRT
-8 PSEVFSYFQ
+8 PGYLWALLFK
-17 EICAIPHGS
+17 
-26 GNTGMIA
+26 
-33 DYCLE
+33 
-38 FAKLHGLKA
+38 KLHIHPIAVTLL
-47 RKDTSDNVVIFK
+47 SIVIGAL
-59 AGTSGYEDC
+59 AGYFFWWDDLYMNLIGMFLLIWANWYDC
-68 EPVILQ
+68 
-74 GHLDMVCEKEPD
+74 
-86 CDIDMS
+86 
-92 VQSIKACTDGKMV
+92 
-105 WADGT
+105 ADGQLARMT
-110 TLGAD
+110 GQKTLIGRIL
-115 DGIAVA
+115 DG
-121 FILAVLA
+121 F
-128 SDTIAHPPIQ
+128 
-138 AVLTSDEEIGMLGAR
+138 
-153 DLDTSDLTA
+153 
-162 KRLINID
+162 
-169 SESEGILYVSCAGG
+169 
-183 VRAECDIPVAYED
+183 
-196 AAGWVADGASDVQNG
+196 
-211 QVCFEVKISG
+211 
-221 LAGGHSGVE
+221 AGGHSGVE

-277 SVRSCDATTF
+277 SVRSFDATTF
-287 EQSIKESAAVWMQ
+287 EQSIKESEAVWMQ
-300 EISATEPHAKIEL
+300 EIRVTEPHAKIEL

-339 PDGVYKMSQEIKGMV
+339 PDGVYRMSQEIKGMV
-354 QTSLNLGTAYLDAD
+354 QTSLNLGTAYIDAD

-377 SNTAAG
+377 SNTVAG

-393 FVKHLSGN
+393 FVKHLSGK

-474 MNVASVE
+474 MDAASVE

-491 KSLYK
+491 KSL
-496 IIYVFLT
+496 
-503 IFLYL
+503 
-508 LKCPQSLIL
+508 
-517 SALRAFCFCGKPH
+517 
-530 ISRSIFLYFRYQAWL
+530 
-545 KSW
+545 

>member
-47 RKDTSDNVVIFK
+47 RKDAADNVVIFK
-59 AGTSGYEDC
+59 AGSSGYEDC

-92 VQSIKACTDGKMV
+92 VQSIKTCTDGKVV

-115 DGIAVA
+115 DGIAIA

-183 VRAECDIPVAYED
+183 VRAECDIPVVYED
-196 AAGWVADGASDVQNG
+196 AVGWVSGGEQDDNASDAAGNG

-287 EQSIKESAAVWMQ
+287 EQSIKESADVWMQ
-300 EISATEPHAKIEL
+300 EISSTEPHAKIEVG
-313 EKTDIAADKVLD
+313 KADAAADKVLNFH
-325 SKSTANV
+325 STENV
-332 IYALWLS
+332 IYALGLS
-339 PDGVYKMSQEIKGMV
+339 PDGVYRMSQEINGMV
-354 QTSLNLGTAYLDAD
+354 QTSLNLGIAYLDAD

-383 KKLLLERVTT
+383 KKLLLERVNT

-419 RKICVDS
+419 RKICVES

-474 MNVASVE
+474 MDVASVE
-481 RTWEYLMEIL
+481 RTWEYLLEIL
-491 KSLYK
+491 KSL
-496 IIYVFLT
+496 
-503 IFLYL
+503 
-508 LKCPQSLIL
+508 
-517 SALRAFCFCGKPH
+517 
-530 ISRSIFLYFRYQAWL
+530 
-545 KSW
+545 

>member
-47 RKDTSDNVVIFK
+47 RKDAADNVVIFK
-59 AGTSGYEDC
+59 AGSSGYEDC

-92 VQSIKACTDGKMV
+92 VQSIKTCTDGKVV

-115 DGIAVA
+115 DGIAIA

-169 SESEGILYVSCAGG
+169 SENEGILYVSCAGG
-183 VRAECDIPVAYED
+183 VRAECDIPVVYED
-196 AAGWVADGASDVQNG
+196 AVGWVSGGEQDDNASDAAGNG
-211 QVCFEVKISG
+211 KVCFEVKISG

-238 IRLLASLLSHASG
+238 IRLLASLLSHANG
-251 AADFR
+251 VADFR

-300 EISATEPHAKIEL
+300 EIRATEPHAKIEL
-313 EKTDIAADKVLD
+313 EKTDIVADKVLN
-325 SKSTANV
+325 SHSTENV

-339 PDGVYKMSQEIKGMV
+339 PDGVYRMSQEINGMV
-354 QTSLNLGTAYLDAD
+354 QTSLNLGTAYLEDD

-383 KKLLLERVTT
+383 KKLLLERVNT

-419 RKICVDS
+419 RKICVES

-474 MNVASVE
+474 MDAASVE

-491 KSLYK
+491 KSL
-496 IIYVFLT
+496 
-503 IFLYL
+503 
-508 LKCPQSLIL
+508 
-517 SALRAFCFCGKPH
+517 
-530 ISRSIFLYFRYQAWL
+530 
-545 KSW
+545 

>member
-47 RKDTSDNVVIFK
+47 RKDAADNVVIFK
-59 AGTSGYEDC
+59 AGSSGYEDC

-74 GHLDMVCEKEPD
+74 GHLDMVCEKEPG

-92 VQSIKACTDGKMV
+92 VQSIKVCTDGKMV

-115 DGIAVA
+115 DGIAVE

-153 DLDTSDLTA
+153 DLDTSDLIA

-183 VRAECDIPVAYED
+183 VRAECDIPVVYED
-196 AAGWVADGASDVQNG
+196 AVGWVSGGEQDDNASDAAGNG

-238 IRLLASLLSHASG
+238 IRLLASLLSHASCM
-251 AADFR
+251 ADFR

-287 EQSIKESAAVWMQ
+287 EQSIKENADVWMQ
-300 EISATEPHAKIEL
+300 EISATEPHAKIEVG
-313 EKTDIAADKVLD
+313 KADAAADKVLD
-325 SKSTANV
+325 FHSTENV
-332 IYALWLS
+332 IYALGLS
-339 PDGVYKMSQEIKGMV
+339 PDGVYRMSQEINGMV
-354 QTSLNLGTAYLDAD
+354 QTSLNLGTAYLEDD

-383 KKLLLERVTT
+383 KKLLLERVNT

-419 RKICVDS
+419 RKIYVES
-426 FTNVYGHEPEVTSIH
+426 FTKVYGHEPEVTSIH

-474 MNVASVE
+474 MDVASVE

-491 KSLYK
+491 KSL
-496 IIYVFLT
+496 
-503 IFLYL
+503 
-508 LKCPQSLIL
+508 
-517 SALRAFCFCGKPH
+517 
-530 ISRSIFLYFRYQAWL
+530 
-545 KSW
+545 